1 MTERGQ
7 EEVRHILANATAD
20 EPPLRL
26 DMDALVGRARR
37 ERRRR
42 RTLVGTVAATA
53 VIAVSGTLLP
63 ALLSPSPPLP
73 PPGPAGTP
81 AAPTTAP
88 AATPDPVEP
97 DPVDRESAERRAAV
111 PDSVSGR
118 WPAPAPV
125 DYDRDAYAAVTAY
138 ATHRLAS
145 VPDAIGDGDG
155 EADVDGDGEV
165 FSLGAL
171 TDRSVYPGPGQEVFS
186 WHFSTALRTA
196 EGEFTVDI
204 RLDSHSTGFPEPLSC
219 APGTT
224 KDGPCRVGEPQAHS
238 RADPT
243 ADGGRARP
251 SSRMEI
257 AGVVSTLELRFSDF
271 QSVTVSVTGDK
282 WTPAPLTEGQM
293 DDIARRLIA

>member
-26 DMDALVGRARR
+26 DMDELVGRARR

-73 PPGPAGTP
+73 PPGPAAP
-81 AAPTTAP
+81 DAPTTAP
-88 AATPDPVEP
+88 PAVPDAVEP
-97 DPVDRESAERRAAV
+97 DLVD
-111 PDSVSGR
+111 PDSAPASGL

-125 DYDRDAYAAVTAY
+125 DYDRDAFAAVSAY

-145 VPDAIGDGDG
+145 VPDAIGDGGEGSDG
-155 EADVDGDGEV
+155 EGYT
-165 FSLGAL
+165 LGAL
-171 TDRSVYPGPGQEVFS
+171 TDRSVYPGRGQKVFS
-186 WHFSTALRTA
+186 WHFTAALRTA
-196 EGEFTVDI
+196 RGEFTLGI
-204 RLDSHSTGFPEPLSC
+204 RLDSQSTAFPEPLSC
-219 APGTT
+219 APGTAE
-224 KDGPCRVGEPQAHS
+224 DGPCRIGEPQAHS
-238 RADPT
+238 LPDP
-243 ADGGRARP
+243 AVGGDRDGAKP
-251 SSRMEI
+251 SSRIEI
-257 AGVVSTLELRFSDF
+257 AGVVSTLEFRLSDF
-271 QSVTVSVTGDK
+271 QSVTVTVTGDER
-282 WTPAPLTEGQM
+282 TPVPLTEGQM

>member
-20 EPPLRL
+20 EPPLLL

-42 RTLVGTVAATA
+42 RTLLGTVAATA

-73 PPGPAGTP
+73 PPGPAGPP
-81 AAPTTAP
+81 AAPPTAP
-88 AATPDPVEP
+88 TATPDPVEP
-97 DPVDRESAERRAAV
+97 EPADRESAEGRAAV
-111 PDSVSGR
+111 PESVPGL

-145 VPDAIGDGDG
+145 VPDVDGEGDGDG
-155 EADVDGDGEV
+155 EG

-171 TDRSVYPGPGQEVFS
+171 TERSAYPGPGQEVFS
-186 WHFSTALRTA
+186 WHFTAALRTA
-196 EGEFTVDI
+196 EGEFTLDI
-204 RLDSHSTGFPEPLSC
+204 RLDSHSSGFPEPLSC
-219 APGTT
+219 APGTS
-224 KDGPCRVGEPQAHS
+224 KDGPCRVEEPPAHS
-238 RADPT
+238 LADPT
-243 ADGGRARP
+243 ADGGRAEP
-251 SSRMEI
+251 SSRMESVG
-257 AGVVSTLELRFSDF
+257 AVSTLELRLSDF
-271 QSVTVSVTGDK
+271 QSVTVTVTGDK